1 MTQEQEQ
8 AVEILVNEYKEKL
21 IEIISRQNKMIKPNP
36 LINDAMERI
45 IEDVALVTNI
55 SVQEIKA
62 RRRKTEILL
71 ARQLS
76 MYMIYET
83 IYKKIPESVSL
94 QQIRSHM
101 GKDHATVLHSV
112 RVIND
117 YIDTKNKH
125 VMQILDV
132 LNDENKIAA

>member
-45 IEDVALVTNI
+45 IEDVSLVTNI

-94 QQIRSHM
+94 QQIGSHM

-117 YIDTKNKH
+117 YIDTKNKY

-132 LNDENKIAA
+132 LNDESKIAA